1 MISPTKPLAPQTRRE
16 RNRAEMREAIL
27 DAARTVMRQDG
38 VAGLNLNKVA
48 AIIGIKT
55 PSLYEYFDGKMA
67 LYDALFRRG
76 FELFA
81 ERMDGALE
89 SAEGWQDSFRRAM
102 EKYMQFALD
111 YPELYQLCFE
121 RPVPGFVPSD
131 ESMQVSWALLK
142 RGTEKVERLMR
153 ESGGWLGLSP
163 AQANDLGIAMMHGL
177 TAQHL
182 ANEPHLGIGQGRYG
196 SLIPA
201 ALALFEAAW
210 SRAPKPVARIRGA
223 ARTRGEDTR
232 RGAKITRRVKKQA
245 PH

>member
-1 MISPTKPLAPQTRRE
+1 MIAATKPLAARTRRE
-16 RNRAEMREAIL
+16 RNRLEMREAIL

-38 VAGLNLNKVA
+38 VAALNLNKVS

-81 ERMDGALE
+81 QRMTPALE
-89 SAEGWQDSFRRAM
+89 SAERWQDSFRRAM
-102 EKYMQFALD
+102 ETYMQFALD

-121 RPVPGFVPSD
+121 RPVPGFVPSE
-131 ESMQVSWALLK
+131 ESMRVSWALLQQGME
-142 RGTEKVERLMR
+142 RVEHFMR
-153 ESGGWLGLSP
+153 ESGSWLGLTP

-210 SRAPKPVARIRGA
+210 DRPLPRAAQTQTAKY
-223 ARTRGEDTR
+223 TR
-232 RGAKITRRVKKQA
+232 RIKKQA
-245 PH
+245 SG